1 MSKISNKN
9 SNNTK
14 NNTKGVNI
22 CNTNNGIYP
31 TTSSGIYSTTS
42 SGVITSTYT
51 GLSNL
56 SIGPGVTSYTSG
68 DINISTTNSYNIG
81 GIDVEF
87 DRSLTFEEVSLIV
100 GIDINGTKYYNSMI
114 KNGITLY
121 GDLKEKIEPIIKAL
135 ERKEKLGSILKNK
148 ENEKC

>member
-22 CNTNNGIYP
+22 ATTNNGV
-31 TTSSGIYSTTS
+31 YSTTS
-42 SGVITSTYT
+42 SDVITSTYT
-51 GLSNL
+51 GLNNI
-56 SIGPGVTSYTSG
+56 SITSG
-68 DINISTTNSYNIG
+68 GINISTTSVYNID
-81 GIDVEF
+81 GIEVKF
-87 DRSLTFEEVSLIV
+87 DRNLTFEEISLIV
-100 GIDINGTKYYNSMI
+100 GIDINGTKYYHSMI

-121 GDLKEKIEPIIKAL
+121 GDLKEKIEPIIKVL

-148 ENEKC
+148 EDEKC

>member
-22 CNTNNGIYP
+22 ATTNNGV
-31 TTSSGIYSTTS
+31 YSTTS
-42 SGVITSTYT
+42 SDVITSTYT
-51 GLSNL
+51 GLDNIVITSPDINA
-56 SIGPGVTSYTSG
+56 SYTSA
-68 DINISTTNSYNIG
+68 DINISNTVYNIG

-87 DRSLTFEEVSLIV
+87 NRSLTFEEVMLIV
-100 GIDINGTKYYNSMI
+100 GIDVNGTKYYHSMI
-114 KNGITLY
+114 KNGITLN
-121 GDLKEKIEPIIKAL
+121 GDLKEKIEPIIKVL

-148 ENEKC
+148 EDEKC

>member
-22 CNTNNGIYP
+22 STTNN
-31 TTSSGIYSTTS
+31 GIYSTTS
-42 SGVITSTYT
+42 SDVITSTYAVPN
-51 GLSNL
+51 NL
-56 SIGPGVTSYTSG
+56 SITSVATSYTSG

-81 GIDVEF
+81 GVDVEF

-100 GIDINGTKYYNSMI
+100 GIDVNGTKYYHSMI
-114 KNGITLY
+114 KNGITLN
-121 GDLKEKIEPIIKAL
+121 GDLKEKIEPIIKVL

-148 ENEKC
+148 EDEKC

>member
-9 SNNTK
+9 SNNT
-14 NNTKGVNI
+14 NNTKGVSVSNI
-22 CNTNNGIYP
+22 NN
-31 TTSSGIYSTTS
+31 GIYSTTS
-42 SGVITSTYT
+42 SDVITSTYT
-51 GLSNL
+51 GLSNI
-56 SIGPGVTSYTSG
+56 SIGPVVTSYTSG
-68 DINISTTNSYNIG
+68 DINISTTNSYNID
-81 GIDVEF
+81 GIGVKF
-87 DRSLTFEEVSLIV
+87 DRNLTFEEISLIV

-135 ERKEKLGSILKNK
+135 ERKEKLSSILKNK

>member
-9 SNNTK
+9 SNNT
-14 NNTKGVNI
+14 NNTKGVSVSNI
-22 CNTNNGIYP
+22 NNN
-31 TTSSGIYSTTS
+31 IYSTTS
-42 SGVITSTYT
+42 SDVITSTYT
-51 GLSNL
+51 GLNNI
-56 SIGPGVTSYTSG
+56 SITSGGTSYTSG

-121 GDLKEKIEPIIKAL
+121 GDLKKKIEPIIKAL
-135 ERKEKLGSILKNK
+135 ERKEKLSSILKNK

>member
-31 TTSSGIYSTTS
+31 TTSSD
-42 SGVITSTYT
+42 VITSTYT

-56 SIGPGVTSYTSG
+56 SIDPGVTSYTSG
-68 DINISTTNSYNIG
+68 DINISTTNSYNID
-81 GIDVEF
+81 GIEVKF
-87 DRSLTFEEVSLIV
+87 DRNLTFEEISLIV
-100 GIDINGTKYYNSMI
+100 GIDINGTKYYHSMI
-114 KNGITLY
+114 KNGMTLY

-135 ERKEKLGSILKNK
+135 GRKEKLSSILKNK

>member
-9 SNNTK
+9 NNNTK

-22 CNTNNGIYP
+22 CNTNNGIY
-31 TTSSGIYSTTS
+31 STTS
-42 SGVITSTYT
+42 SDVITSTYT
-51 GLSNL
+51 GSNNI
-56 SIGPGVTSYTSG
+56 SITSGGTSYTSYTSG

-81 GIDVEF
+81 GIDVKF
-87 DRSLTFEEVSLIV
+87 DRSLNFEEVSLIV
-100 GIDINGTKYYNSMI
+100 GIDINGTKYYYSMI

-121 GDLKEKIEPIIKAL
+121 GDLKEKIEPIIKVL

-148 ENEKC
+148 EDEKC

>member
-22 CNTNNGIYP
+22 STTNN
-31 TTSSGIYSTTS
+31 GIYSTTS
-42 SGVITSTYT
+42 SDVITSTYAVPN
-51 GLSNL
+51 NL
-56 SIGPGVTSYTSG
+56 SITSVATPYTSG

-81 GIDVEF
+81 GVDVEF

-100 GIDINGTKYYNSMI
+100 GIDVNGTKYYHSMI
-114 KNGITLY
+114 KNGITLN
-121 GDLKEKIEPIIKAL
+121 GDLKEKIEPIIKVL
-135 ERKEKLGSILKNK
+135 ERKEKLSSILKNK

>member
-22 CNTNNGIYP
+22 STTNN
-31 TTSSGIYSTTS
+31 GIYSTTS
-42 SGVITSTYT
+42 SDVITSTYAVPN
-51 GLSNL
+51 NL
-56 SIGPGVTSYTSG
+56 SITSVATPYTSG

-81 GIDVEF
+81 GVDVEF

-100 GIDINGTKYYNSMI
+100 GIDVNGTKYYHSMI
-114 KNGITLY
+114 KNGITLN
-121 GDLKEKIEPIIKAL
+121 GDLKEKIEPIIKVL

-148 ENEKC
+148 EDEKC

>member
-22 CNTNNGIYP
+22 CNTNNGIY
-31 TTSSGIYSTTS
+31 STTS
-42 SGVITSTYT
+42 SDVITSTYT

-68 DINISTTNSYNIG
+68 DINISTTNSYNID
-81 GIDVEF
+81 GI
-87 DRSLTFEEVSLIV
+87 EV
-100 GIDINGTKYYNSMI
+100 KF
-114 KNGITLY
+114 
-121 GDLKEKIEPIIKAL
+121 
-135 ERKEKLGSILKNK
+135 
-148 ENEKC
+148 

>member
-22 CNTNNGIYP
+22 CNTNNGIY
-31 TTSSGIYSTTS
+31 STTS
-42 SGVITSTYT
+42 SDVITSTYT
-51 GLSNL
+51 GSNNI
-56 SIGPGVTSYTSG
+56 SITSGGTSYTSYTSG
-68 DINISTTNSYNIG
+68 DINIPTTNVYNID
-81 GIDVEF
+81 GIEVKF

-100 GIDINGTKYYNSMI
+100 GIDINGTKYYHSMI
-114 KNGITLY
+114 KNGVSLH
-121 GDLKEKIEPIIKAL
+121 GDLKEKIEPIIKVL

-148 ENEKC
+148 EDEKC

>member
-22 CNTNNGIYP
+22 ATTNNGV
-31 TTSSGIYSTTS
+31 YSTTS
-42 SGVITSTYT
+42 SDLIMDTSTCTGTGYTITSV
-51 GLSNL
+51 GR
-56 SIGPGVTSYTSG
+56 TSYTSA
-68 DINISTTNSYNIG
+68 DINIYNTVYNIS

-87 DRSLTFEEVSLIV
+87 NRSLTFEEVSLVV
-100 GIDINGTKYYNSMI
+100 GIDVNGTKYYHSMI
-114 KNGITLY
+114 KNGITLN
-121 GDLKEKIEPIIKAL
+121 GDLKEKIEPIIKVL

-148 ENEKC
+148 EDEKC

>member
-9 SNNTK
+9 SNNT
-14 NNTKGVNI
+14 NNTKGVSVSNI
-22 CNTNNGIYP
+22 NN
-31 TTSSGIYSTTS
+31 GIYSTTS
-42 SGVITSTYT
+42 SDVITSTYT
-51 GLSNL
+51 GLSNI
-56 SIGPGVTSYTSG
+56 SIGPVVTSYTSG
-68 DINISTTNSYNIG
+68 DINISTTNSYNID
-81 GIDVEF
+81 GIEVKF
-87 DRSLTFEEVSLIV
+87 DRNLTFEEISLIV

-135 ERKEKLGSILKNK
+135 ERKEKLSSILKNK

>member
-9 SNNTK
+9 NNNTK
-14 NNTKGVNI
+14 SNNTKGVSVS
-22 CNTNNGIYP
+22 TNN
-31 TTSSGIYSTTS
+31 
-42 SGVITSTYT
+42 VIDNNVLVTDSTYT
-51 GLSNL
+51 SSNNYISNTSSNGTL
-56 SIGPGVTSYTSG
+56 YTTGVTSYTSG

-100 GIDINGTKYYNSMI
+100 GIDINGTKYYHSMI

-121 GDLKEKIEPIIKAL
+121 GDLKEKIELAL
-135 ERKEKLGSILKNK
+135 DPNTTKREIEDGDL
-148 ENEKC
+148 

>member
-9 SNNTK
+9 SNNT
-14 NNTKGVNI
+14 NNTKGVSVSNI
-22 CNTNNGIYP
+22 NN
-31 TTSSGIYSTTS
+31 GIYSTTS
-42 SGVITSTYT
+42 SDVITSTYT

-68 DINISTTNSYNIG
+68 DINISTTNSYNID
-81 GIDVEF
+81 GIEVKF
-87 DRSLTFEEVSLIV
+87 DRNLTFEEISLIV
-100 GIDINGTKYYNSMI
+100 GIDINGTKYYHSMI
-114 KNGITLY
+114 KNGMTLY

-135 ERKEKLGSILKNK
+135 ERKEKLSSILKNK

>member
-9 SNNTK
+9 SNNT
-14 NNTKGVNI
+14 NNTKGVSVSNI
-22 CNTNNGIYP
+22 NNN
-31 TTSSGIYSTTS
+31 IYSTTLED
-42 SGVITSTYT
+42 VITSTYT
-51 GLSNL
+51 GLNNI
-56 SIGPGVTSYTSG
+56 SITSGATSYTSG

-100 GIDINGTKYYNSMI
+100 GIDINGTKYYHSMI
-114 KNGITLY
+114 KNGCTLY

-148 ENEKC
+148 EDEKC

>member
-22 CNTNNGIYP
+22 CNTNNGIY
-31 TTSSGIYSTTS
+31 STTS
-42 SGVITSTYT
+42 SDVITSTYT
-51 GLSNL
+51 GSNNI
-56 SIGPGVTSYTSG
+56 SITSGRTSYTSYTSG

-81 GIDVEF
+81 GIDVKF
-87 DRSLTFEEVSLIV
+87 DRNLTFEEVQLIV
-100 GIDINGTKYYNSMI
+100 GIDINGTKYYHSMI

-121 GDLKEKIEPIIKAL
+121 GDLKEKIEPIIKVL

-148 ENEKC
+148 EDEKC